1 MTDHEFQNMLLTT
14 LADIKEQGK
23 ERYDRLEKRFET
35 IETQAK
41 ENNDRLEKRLE
52 TIETQAK
59 ENNDR
64 LEKRLET
71 IETQAKENNDRLEK
85 RLETIETQAK
95 ENNDRLEKRLETIE
109 TRVGGVECDV
119 GWIKGKLEGKQESSS
134 RILVVFS
141 TGAAIAAVIIALIAL
156 FN

>member
-1 MTDHEFQNMLLTT
+1 MTDHEFRDMLLAT

-23 ERYDRLEKRFET
+23 ERYDRLEKRLEA

-52 TIETQAK
+52 AI
-59 ENNDR
+59 D
-64 LEKRLET
+64 
-71 IETQAKENNDRLEK
+71 
-85 RLETIETQAK
+85 
-95 ENNDRLEKRLETIE
+95 
-109 TRVGGVECDV
+109 TRVGGVERDV

>member
-1 MTDHEFQNMLLTT
+1 MTDHEFRDMLLAT

-23 ERYDRLEKRFET
+23 ERYDRLEKRLEAIDT
-35 IETQAK
+35 QAKENNDRLEKRLEAIDTQAK

-52 TIETQAK
+52 TFDIQAK

-64 LEKRLET
+64 LEKRLEA
-71 IETQAKENNDRLEK
+71 ID
-85 RLETIETQAK
+85 
-95 ENNDRLEKRLETIE
+95 
-109 TRVGGVECDV
+109 TRVGGVERDV
-119 GWIKGKLEGKQESSS
+119 GWIKGKLEGKQESNS

>member
-1 MTDHEFQNMLLTT
+1 MTDHEFRDMLFTT
-14 LADIKEQGK
+14 LTDIKEQGK
-23 ERYDRLEKRFET
+23 ERYERLEKHLET

-41 ENNDRLEKRLE
+41 ESDDRLEKRLE

-59 ENNDR
+59 ENS
-64 LEKRLET
+64 
-71 IETQAKENNDRLEK
+71 
-85 RLETIETQAK
+85 
-95 ENNDRLEKRLETIE
+95 DRLEKRLETIE
-109 TRVGGVECDV
+109 TRVGGVERDV

-141 TGAAIAAVIIALIAL
+141 TGAAIAAVVIALIAL

>member
-1 MTDHEFQNMLLTT
+1 MTDQEFKDMLLAT

-23 ERYDRLEKRFET
+23 ERYDRL
-35 IETQAK
+35 ETQAK

-71 IETQAKENNDRLEK
+71 ID
-85 RLETIETQAK
+85 
-95 ENNDRLEKRLETIE
+95 
-109 TRVGGVECDV
+109 TRVGGVERDV
-119 GWIKGKLEGKQESSS
+119 GWIKGKLEGRQARK
-134 RILVVFS
+134 
-141 TGAAIAAVIIALIAL
+141 
-156 FN
+156 

>member
-1 MTDHEFQNMLLTT
+1 MTDHEFREMLFAT

-23 ERYDRLEKRFET
+23 ERYDRLEKH
-35 IETQAK
+35 
-41 ENNDRLEKRLE
+41 LE

-85 RLETIETQAK
+85 RLETIEAQAK

-109 TRVGGVECDV
+109 TRVGGVDRDV
-119 GWIKGKLEGKQESSS
+119 GWIKGKLEGKQESSG

-156 FN
+156 FS